1 MDENSEVITVRYK
14 SYFKVNNDQAEE
26 INPDDIEV
34 DINTNNSNS
43 EQKNQSK
50 KQPNF
55 LALTVLWACF
65 TSCQQGIL
73 FLDKP
78 LPWAEIDL
86 NPENIESEKSN
97 FNYEEWLAFLNNI
110 VDKNWTDW
118 ISEPQEIK
126 QRALTAYSQL
136 SCDYS
141 DSEAE
146 TDIKEKKEAQKL
158 KEKIK
163 NNIQARLEELETK
176 EHIELKQDEILEK
189 VKEKVIATLHS

>member
-1 MDENSEVITVRYK
+1 MNEKSEVVTVRYK

-26 INPDDIEV
+26 INLDDIAV

-43 EQKNQSK
+43 DPNNQSNQ
-50 KQPNF
+50 QPNF
-55 LALTVLWACF
+55 LVLTVLWACF
-65 TSCQQGIL
+65 TACQQGIL

-97 FNYEEWLAFLNNI
+97 FDYEKWLAFLNNI

-126 QRALTAYSQL
+126 QRAIKAYSQL
-136 SCDYS
+136 NCDDS
-141 DSEAE
+141 DSEGE
-146 TDIKEKKEAQKL
+146 TDIKEKEDVQKL

>member
-14 SYFKVNNDQAEE
+14 SYFTVNTDQATE

-43 EQKNQSK
+43 DPNNQSN

-55 LALTVLWACF
+55 LVLTVLWACF
-65 TSCQQGIL
+65 TACQQEIL

-78 LPWAEIDL
+78 LPWAKIDL

-110 VDKNWTDW
+110 VDKNWTNW

-136 SCDYS
+136 NCDDDS
-141 DSEAE
+141 DSEGE
-146 TDIKEKKEAQKL
+146 TDIKVKEDVQNL

-163 NNIQARLEELETK
+163 NNIQARLEELETDRK
-176 EHIELKQDEILEK
+176 S
-189 VKEKVIATLHS
+189 VV